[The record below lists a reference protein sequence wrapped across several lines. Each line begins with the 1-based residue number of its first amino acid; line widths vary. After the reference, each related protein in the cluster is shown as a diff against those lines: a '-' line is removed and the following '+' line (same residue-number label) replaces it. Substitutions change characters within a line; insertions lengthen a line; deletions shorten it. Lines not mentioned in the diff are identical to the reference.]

1 MACDRYTNTHQEL
14 QKNSS
19 EYTTISD
26 NPLLRT
32 VRINRVDYPYNIQ
45 WESKCTI
52 IVDNNGSICK

>member
-19 EYTTISD
+19 EYTTMSD

-45 WESKCTI
+45 WESKCPI